1 MYKRQVFTPAVLV
14 ENQDIIAQDSTVNL
28 YNPYAAVNDSLVL
41 NQSTMNVGNLTT
53 NPLHFTKFELNDG
66 STVNINSA
74 AVDFTTNTM
83 GRITADEYAQAGE
96 GTVVNLNSINVL
108 NKLIMSKETLAKT
121 IREIPDFPIPGILFY
136 DVTTLFKNPSALQ
149 ELSDTLYEMYKDK
162 GITKVVGIESRGFIM
177 GPILATRLGA
187 GFVPMRKPGK
197 LPAETIEES
206 YDKEY
211 GKDTVQIHKDAIEPD
226 DVVLL
231 HDDLLATGGTMEAA
245 CKLVKKLNPKKVYVN
260 FIIELKELHGK
271 EIFSKDVDVESVLT
285 L

>member
-1 MYKRQVFTPAVLV
+1 
-14 ENQDIIAQDSTVNL
+14 
-28 YNPYAAVNDSLVL
+28 
-41 NQSTMNVGNLTT
+41 
-53 NPLHFTKFELNDG
+53 
-66 STVNINSA
+66 
-74 AVDFTTNTM
+74 
-83 GRITADEYAQAGE
+83 
-96 GTVVNLNSINVL
+96 
-108 NKLIMSKETLAKT
+108 MSKETLAKN

-211 GKDTVQIHKDAIEPD
+211 GKDTQSANRS
-226 DVVLL
+226 
-231 HDDLLATGGTMEAA
+231 GG
-245 CKLVKKLNPKKVYVN
+245 
-260 FIIELKELHGK
+260 
-271 EIFSKDVDVESVLT
+271 
-285 L
+285 

>member
-1 MYKRQVFTPAVLV
+1 MYS
-14 ENQDIIAQDSTVNL
+14 IAQ
-28 YNPYAAVNDSLVL
+28 NPVISNSNKWFLQKLCIQAEKRPARHPDRPFSIFLLRCGIRRRIVQVVRD
-41 NQSTMNVGNLTT
+41 
-53 NPLHFTKFELNDG
+53 EL
-66 STVNINSA
+66 
-74 AVDFTTNTM
+74 
-83 GRITADEYAQAGE
+83 Q
-96 GTVVNLNSINVL
+96 
-108 NKLIMSKETLAKT
+108 LILEHQLQVCHGV
-121 IREIPDFPIPGILFY
+121 PIPGILFY
-136 DVTTLFKNPSALQ
+136 DVTTLFKEPAALQ

-187 GFVPMRKPGK
+187 GFVPIRKPGK

-211 GKDTVQIHKDAIEPD
+211 GKDTVQMHKDAINED

-245 CKLVKKLNPKKVYVN
+245 CKLVKQMSPKKVYVN

-271 EIFSKDVDVESVLT
+271 DVFGDDVEVESVLS